1 MAELLEEVGLP
12 PGVGVIKLVT
22 CSRQEAEQLQAHP
35 KVEGVSFVGSNA

>member
-12 PGVGVIKLVT
+12 PGVILLVT
-22 CSRQEAEQLQAHP
+22 CSRHEAERLQPHP